1 MFIRSIRKST
11 EASVREFVNIPQT
24 CHLSKENKINF
35 FSKDFLSY
43 KPTKRLK
50 TVGINVSLL
59 YLRKIFHSIFCVC
72 CSLFDTIL
80 HITDISACEKSAWRL
95 QDIAWPYDVLSN
107 HGNGPVCGHSS
118 SNACMRA
125 LQLLSSAGNWVS
137 ILNKYLLVYFVGI
150 LKLVLFY
157 VTVYINL
164 TIIILMRWRQ

>member
-59 YLRKIFHSIFCVC
+59 YLK
-72 CSLFDTIL
+72 
-80 HITDISACEKSAWRL
+80 
-95 QDIAWPYDVLSN
+95 
-107 HGNGPVCGHSS
+107 
-118 SNACMRA
+118 
-125 LQLLSSAGNWVS
+125 
-137 ILNKYLLVYFVGI
+137 KYFIQYFVFAVLCLTPFSISLTFLPARRARGGYKI
-150 LKLVLFY
+150 LPVHMMSWVTMATDQSVDTALLTLVWEFYNCNLLEIEFLFSTSIY
-157 VTVYINL
+157 SF
-164 TIIILMRWRQ
+164 ILLEY